1 MMNTNELK
9 FMLKLLGYPSYRGN
23 WSLFRDKEKTKV
35 CQELERREY
44 VDYSREIVSAQILP
58 AGKALLQIETS
69 QLPITAEELKVLEK
83 IAKAGKKIV
92 TSEIKITKLKS
103 DQKEVILKTLG
114 ERGLI
119 KTELKIKK
127 NQAEVWLTDRGLE
140 FLRSE
145 YIPNKTYNPAISL
158 ELLGNYIR
166 FLRKNVIPTDPSGAK
181 PVVDKITDRKIT
193 DEEILQTIKNLDREL
208 GTENY
213 LPIFHL
219 REKLQPPLLRDEVD
233 QALYRL
239 QKSDKIDFSSLQ
251 EVTAYTPEQIDAGIP
266 QNIGGQLFFIMVN

>member
-1 MMNTNELK
+1 MNTNELK
-9 FMLKLLGYPSYRGN
+9 FMLKLLGYPSYRCN
-23 WSLFRDKEKTKV
+23 WSLFRGKEKTKV

-145 YIPNKTYNPAISL
+145 YIPSKTYSLAISL

>member
-9 FMLKLLGYPSYRGN
+9 FMLKLLGYPSYRCN
-23 WSLFRDKEKTKV
+23 WSLFRDREKTKV

-181 PVVDKITDRKIT
+181 LVVDKITDRKIT

>member
-9 FMLKLLGYPSYRGN
+9 FMLKLLGYPSYRCN

-58 AGKALLQIETS
+58 AGKALLQIEAS

>member
-1 MMNTNELK
+1 MNTNELK
-9 FMLKLLGYPSYRGN
+9 FMLKLLGYPSYRCN

>member
-1 MMNTNELK
+1 MNTNELK

-239 QKSDKIDFSSLQ
+239 QIS
-251 EVTAYTPEQIDAGIP
+251 
-266 QNIGGQLFFIMVN
+266 